1 MSNHDVRRFPNAS
14 RPAFAK
20 ITNKKVRASEGSSES
35 QDNGP
40 EIIDHSPIKSSLAP
54 LSATQTCKLCS
65 GQDEYSKVL
74 QTALKE
80 VLDQNEALRLRVIEL
95 EAILSKTEDD
105 IEEKD
110 ELIQELQTTLSK
122 IKSSKAKKC

>member
-1 MSNHDVRRFPNAS
+1 MSNHDVRRSP
-14 RPAFAK
+14 RQAFAK
-20 ITNKKVRASEGSSES
+20 ITNRIVKASEGSSES

-40 EIIDHSPIKSSLAP
+40 EIIDHSPIKSTLAP
-54 LSATQTCKLCS
+54 LFATQACKWCS

-74 QTALKE
+74 QAALKE

-110 ELIQELQTTLSK
+110 ELIKELQTTLSK
-122 IKSSKAKKC
+122 IKSSKGKKC